1 MNNTKEPFIHMFETH
16 GGKYFYDVNKNSIVT
31 LSEELSAALR
41 NKDMEHSEVKALKE
55 KGFLSDNRVS
65 TIVHPE
71 DEVLESHMSNKIS
84 MLTLQVT
91 QACNLRCRYC
101 PYSGQYNNRQHSNKR
116 MSLEIAKKGIDFL
129 WEHSIDCEEV
139 NLGFYGG
146 EPTIEFNLV
155 RECIEYAKKRF
166 DGKTVRFSITTNG
179 TIITNEIIEY
189 FQSNDVVLMISLDGP
204 KEIHDKNRVFADDSG
219 SFDIVM
225 ANIKRIKDDYP
236 DYFTKILFNVV
247 ADPEN
252 DYNCTSQ
259 FLSGNEI
266 IKDAVINS
274 SEVNIFYRKEDME
287 VTEDYY
293 IKKGYEVFKLFLSKF
308 NRFDSKKVS
317 MLVFAKYSMLEKMYN
332 DQMKMVQS
340 LPEKYHHGGP
350 CIPGAQ
356 RLFMSVDGTLYPCER
371 VSEDSEAVKIG
382 YIESGIDLEKARTL
396 LNIGKLTEKN
406 CKNCWAIRYCSLC
419 LVACDNLFELSG
431 EQKIQ
436 SCRLVT
442 ASVENNFKDI
452 CVLKDLGME
461 LQKI

>member
-1 MNNTKEPFIHMFETH
+1 MNKVKEPFIHTFETY
-16 GGKYFYDVNKNSIVT
+16 GDRYLYDVNKNSIIT
-31 LSEELSAALR
+31 LSEELSTALG
-41 NKDMEHSEVKALKE
+41 NKEMEHSEVKALQQ

-65 TIVHPE
+65 TIIHPE
-71 DEVLESHMSNKIS
+71 DGVLASHMSNKIS

-116 MSLEIAKKGIDFL
+116 MSLEMARRGIDFL

-155 RECIEYAKKRF
+155 RECMEYAKVKF
-166 DGKTVRFSITTNG
+166 EGKTVRFSITTNG

-189 FQSNDVVLMISLDGP
+189 FQENDVVLMISLDGP
-204 KEIHDKNRVFADDSG
+204 KEIHDKNRVFADESG
-219 SFDIVM
+219 SFNIVM
-225 ANIKRIKDDYP
+225 ENIKRIKQDYP
-236 DYFTKILFNVV
+236 DYFTRILFNVV

-259 FLSGNEI
+259 FLSGNDVVR
-266 IKDAVINS
+266 DAVINS
-274 SEVNIFYRKEDME
+274 SEVNTFYRKEDME
-287 VTEDYY
+287 ATEDYY
-293 IKKGYEVFKLFLSKF
+293 IKKGYEIFKLFLSKF

-317 MLVFAKYSMLEKMYN
+317 VLVSTRYTILEKMYN
-332 DQMKMVQS
+332 DQMKMVES

-356 RLFMSVDGTLYPCER
+356 KLFMSVDGTFYPCER
-371 VSEDSEAVKIG
+371 VSEDSEAVRIG
-382 YIESGIDLEKARTL
+382 HIESGIDLEKAREL

-419 LVACDNLFELSG
+419 LVACDNLHELSG
-431 EQKIQ
+431 AHKLRF
-436 SCRLVT
+436 CRLVT
-442 ASVENNFKDI
+442 ADVEGSFKDI
-452 CVLKDLGME
+452 CVLKDLGMD
-461 LQKI
+461 LSIT